1 MTSSSPKLVK
11 RISKLNIVIDE
22 YQLQTRYSAH
32 GNAFHTNKVLKGVD
46 SSPSYQSLSPRSSF
60 IARFLTPRESHAE
73 ETDGITTP
81 RYKQEKKYKLLGLES
96 IKTSGRNSPTNELR
110 STGITFRSKIDIK
123 EESISPTSRRSSIS
137 NLTVQ
142 GKIIESLSGQPKLMK
157 APPTPSKGGSDKQ
170 PKFFRIN
177 DQRQAFTPIL
187 STRKKILTSSSS
199 VILLQKQK
207 QHQEQE
213 SKRKQQIIASIALSP
228 RQSQISYA
236 MPNSA
241 RLPTRQLT
249 SFDGFERMGGGDVTT
264 TSSATLKTNTSMKVM
279 LIPSAIISL
288 TEPNEEE
295 STFIKRR
302 DVKKES
308 LILDQSEKKYSNLI
322 SRPKTAKNKVV
333 LKNLNFLDF
342 QTPKL
347 KNYCSLS
354 RTRRGEQVP
363 SRCFEE
369 RGL

>member
-1 MTSSSPKLVK
+1 MTSSSPKLLK

-22 YQLQTRYSAH
+22 YQLQTKYSLH

-46 SSPSYQSLSPRSSF
+46 SSPSYQSSSPRSSF
-60 IARFLTPRESHAE
+60 IAKFLTPRESHGQ
-73 ETDGITTP
+73 ETEGLTTP
-81 RYKQEKKYKLLGLES
+81 KYKQENKYKLFGLDS
-96 IKTSGRNSPTNELR
+96 IKTSGRNSPTSELR
-110 STGITFRSKIDIK
+110 STGLTFRSKTDLK

-157 APPTPSKGGSDKQ
+157 APPTTSKGGSDKQ

-199 VILLQKQK
+199 VVLLQKQK

-213 SKRKQQIIASIALSP
+213 NKKKQQIIASIALSP
-228 RQSQISYA
+228 RQSQMSYVT
-236 MPNSA
+236 PNSA

-264 TSSATLKTNTSMKVM
+264 SSATLRTNTSIKVM

-288 TEPNEEE
+288 TEPNEEDV
-295 STFIKRR
+295 TFIKRR
-302 DVKKES
+302 DVKNES
-308 LILDQSEKKYSNLI
+308 LILDHSEKKYSNLF
-322 SRPKTAKNKVV
+322 RPKTAKNKVV

-342 QTPKL
+342 QTPKH

-354 RTRRGEQVP
+354 RTKRGEQVP

-369 RGL
+369 TGR